1 MEKEKDIVLQ
11 NMKPDDDCR
20 CEVCENAELLLD
32 AAKSHLKK
40 NGKADIAKAL
50 LPTPMEI
57 LESNVCSVKN
67 QECMNDECIN
77 CSRSN
82 AFDDA
87 LEALEDLKE
96 VTFYVWRTKDK
107 KIQKVLDSV
116 SGEDFAQM
124 FEESVSGSQMKTHA
138 YNIYR
143 QYSELKHLKKNLG
156 KKDVILSVDFSR
168 NYENKQL

>member
-1 MEKEKDIVLQ
+1 MAYCGKENGTKVYKLRHYLLNSLKEIVSIYNEEHPDEKPTTYYQVRDIMEKEKHIVLQ
-11 NMKPDDDCR
+11 NVKPDNDCR
-20 CEVCENAELLLD
+20 CELCENAELLLD

-50 LPTPMEI
+50 LPTPIEI

-107 KIQKVLDSV
+107 KI
-116 SGEDFAQM
+116 
-124 FEESVSGSQMKTHA
+124 
-138 YNIYR
+138 
-143 QYSELKHLKKNLG
+143 
-156 KKDVILSVDFSR
+156 
-168 NYENKQL
+168 